1 LIEPIISVLDD
12 DSETLLRVLR
22 FLKPTSISL
31 LPALA
36 NSVAILGNSAKSASL
51 TLNLEDLRSFVL
63 VKEKLRALMTHAA
76 EDFVDKLNKA
86 PVIDRLGQ
94 LNVPEVTRTVFLR
107 YNIESLDITLIKIQI
122 LE

>member
-1 LIEPIISVLDD
+1 
-12 DSETLLRVLR
+12 LLRVLR

-36 NSVAILGNSAKSASL
+36 NSIAILGNSAKSASL

-63 VKEKLRALMTHAA
+63 VKEELRALMTHAA

-94 LNVPEVTRTVFLR
+94 LNVPKVTRTVFLR
-107 YNIESLDITLIKIQI
+107 YNIESLDITSIKIRI

>member
-1 LIEPIISVLDD
+1 
-12 DSETLLRVLR
+12 LLRVLR

-36 NSVAILGNSAKSASL
+36 NSVAILGNSAKSAGL

-76 EDFVDKLNKA
+76 ENFVDKLNKP

-107 YNIESLDITLIKIQI
+107 YNIESLDITLIKIRI